1 MRVMGARPSVVVV
14 VVVVYKF
21 SQSRDTFSRSGLLKS
36 NTSNASIAQLV
47 ERPLSER
54 EVLGSNPVAAPYQRC
69 ENGTSSSLADARIK
83 GVVLG
88 R

>member
-1 MRVMGARPSVVVV
+1 MRVMGARPSVVVVVVV

-47 ERPLSER
+47 ERPL
-54 EVLGSNPVAAPYQRC
+54 
-69 ENGTSSSLADARIK
+69 
-83 GVVLG
+83 
-88 R
+88 